1 MNTVDVRVES
11 GHLVAHVLRSGG
23 LDQGV
28 PLVFYGPDRAF
39 VTAGPGQNESVEFL
53 RDGSGA
59 VQWIRLTGRIARR
72 SEDRP

>member
-1 MNTVDVRVES
+1 M
-11 GHLVAHVLRSGG
+11 
-23 LDQGV
+23 

-53 RDGSGA
+53 RDGGGA

-72 SEDRP
+72 IEDRP